1 MNHIVRGVPPAHPCD
16 IFKEMILD
24 TLPEMTTSKAAK
36 LLGTNHDKLI
46 KVINGKDQLS
56 TDLALRIGLATDT
69 TPQMWLK
76 MQYFFD
82 VWQVENEDE
91 AYSGVKANSLCREI
105 YY

>member
-1 MNHIVRGVPPAHPCD
+1 MNHIKRGIPPAHPGE
-16 IFKEMILD
+16 ILKEMILD

-36 LLGTNHDKLI
+36 LLDINHDELI

-76 MQYFFD
+76 MQFIFD
-82 VWQVENEDE
+82 VWQVENEDG
-91 AYSGVKANSLCREI
+91 AHSGVKANALAT
-105 YY
+105 